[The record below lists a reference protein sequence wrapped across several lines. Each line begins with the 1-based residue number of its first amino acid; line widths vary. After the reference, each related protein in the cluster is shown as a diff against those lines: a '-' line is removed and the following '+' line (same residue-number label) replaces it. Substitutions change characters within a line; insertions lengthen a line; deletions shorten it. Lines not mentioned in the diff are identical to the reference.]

1 MKTSRV
7 ASMVTEMLHE
17 NCRTA
22 NSSQRKRIICRR
34 LKSAFNH
41 LVTNTNSS
49 FSLCSFSTFICFQ
62 CDAFF
67 FVCFWA
73 GQRSKEQSC
82 ELRTRHDGEITPLI
96 WSRRELS
103 WKLRMFQWLFA
114 DVLRWAAANQQD
126 FNQQAASVLLKKLI
140 FSPHTVTARIRHTQR
155 WLPVVSSRG

>member
-7 ASMVTEMLHE
+7 GSMVTEMLNE

-34 LKSAFNH
+34 VKSAFNH
-41 LVTNTNSS
+41 LMTNTDSS

-67 FVCFWA
+67 FEL
-73 GQRSKEQSC
+73 GKEAKSC
-82 ELRTRHDGEITPLI
+82 ELKTRHDGEITPLF

-103 WKLRMFQWLFA
+103 RKLHMLQWLFA

-126 FNQQAASVLLKKLI
+126 FNQRAASVLLKKLI
-140 FSPHTVTARIRHTQR
+140 FSPHTITTRIRHTQR

>member
-7 ASMVTEMLHE
+7 ASMVAEMLHE

-67 FVCFWA
+67 FFFFELGKEAKSRAVSWGHAMMVKSHPWFGADESWA
-73 GQRSKEQSC
+73 GSCACSSGCSLMCSDERQPISRILISKQLQCCWKSSSSP
-82 ELRTRHDGEITPLI
+82 LTP
-96 WSRRELS
+96 
-103 WKLRMFQWLFA
+103 
-114 DVLRWAAANQQD
+114 
-126 FNQQAASVLLKKLI
+126 
-140 FSPHTVTARIRHTQR
+140 
-155 WLPVVSSRG
+155 